1 MLITLAPIFLAFAYR
16 SRGMA
21 HSWGDTVNR
30 IISWAVPVGLV
41 CALVAY
47 TWDFPLWVSLPCAM
61 LAYAGACIGHSSF
74 QGDSDTAFHE
84 MGLYCV
90 ALLTLILLPFI
101 STVSWDFYVH
111 GLPMH
116 HRVIFLFAC
125 FGGYLGA
132 AAGWLGY
139 RMRGGLRIFGV
150 QWCVPG
156 DSSWEEFYIGA
167 LAFGVPLAALGM
179 LA

>member
-1 MLITLAPIFLAFAYR
+1 MLIAWAPIFLAFAYR

-21 HSWGDTVNR
+21 HSWGDTLNR
-30 IISWAVPVGLV
+30 IVSWAVPVGLV
-41 CALVAY
+41 CALVAHA
-47 TWDFPLWVSLPCAM
+47 WGFPLWVALPCAV
-61 LAYAGACIGHSSF
+61 LAFAGACIGHASE
-74 QGDSDTAFHE
+74 QGDTPLQYE
-84 MGLYCV
+84 QMGLYCT
-90 ALLTLILLPFI
+90 ALLTMILLPFI
-101 STVSWDFYVH
+101 ASISWDFYIN
-111 GLPMH
+111 GIAMH
-116 HRVIFLFAC
+116 RRGFFLVAC

-132 AAGWLGY
+132 AASWLGY

-167 LAFGVPLAALGM
+167 LAFGVPLTALGL